1 MGIYFLKPEA
11 LSGCDIATIVSPVM
25 FVLLFYTSRV
35 SIKLNSATRTIYLI
49 MAQHFLRSHIYDME
63 SRIHPHPKRRRRRIS
78 SFGATARG
86 AEGVRTHHKTNEE
99 KILAHRR
106 LGIKDNDLFNTNCKQ
121 LQ

>member
-1 MGIYFLKPEA
+1 
-11 LSGCDIATIVSPVM
+11 M

-49 MAQHFLRSHIYDME
+49 MAQHFLWSHIFDIE
-63 SRIHPHPKRRRRRIS
+63 SRIHPHPKRRIS

-99 KILAHRR
+99 KVLAHRR